1 MNSDVSSR
9 LEGILDRQIEAA
21 QQLAATLD
29 AETRAL
35 TGNSPAAVSEQVAEK
50 LHLLGKIERL
60 EGERRILWDPAK
72 SDAPESISGRW
83 RALMELMA
91 GCRKVNEING
101 YIINVRRT
109 QVGQLLAIVRGSEPP
124 MTYGPHGKTFAT
136 ALRALARA

>member
-1 MNSDVSSR
+1 MNSDISR
-9 LEGILDRQIEAA
+9 HLEGILDRQIEAA

-29 AETRAL
+29 AETKAL
-35 TGNSPAAVSEQVAEK
+35 TGKSPAAVAEQVAEK
-50 LHLLGKIERL
+50 VNLLGKIEQL
-60 EGERRILWDPAK
+60 ERERRNLWDPTK

-83 RALMELMA
+83 GALMELMA

-109 QVGQLLAIVRGSEPP
+109 QVGQLLDIVRGNATP
-124 MTYGPHGKTFAT
+124 MIYGPQGKTFAT